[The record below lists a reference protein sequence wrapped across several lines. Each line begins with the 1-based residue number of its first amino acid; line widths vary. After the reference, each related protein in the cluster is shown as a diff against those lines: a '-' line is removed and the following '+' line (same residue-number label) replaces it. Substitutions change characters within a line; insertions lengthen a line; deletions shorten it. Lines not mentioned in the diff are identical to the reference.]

1 MTSNIG
7 WATKGA
13 EVIAIEGT
21 DITVLDGMIEA
32 QDAIG
37 CSITWTNLSM
47 TVARGT
53 FSFGVVG
60 DTAEE
65 RVVVVDL
72 DNASVKEAVDACLWA
87 NE

>member
-32 QDAIG
+32 QNVIG
-37 CSITWTNLSM
+37 RSITWTDLSM
-47 TVARGT
+47 VVARGT
-53 FSFGVVG
+53 YSWVVSG
-60 DTAEE
+60 DLAEE